1 MRRPGLILILPI
13 IVIGMVGAAVAVIS
27 RTSGDPE
34 FVFRQ
39 QNLTPITPAVLQRFV
54 ASAPDPR
61 PGTGRRRG
69 VSARCSP
76 QGLGELR
83 NPWVCTVKY
92 SVGPSV
98 RYRVVIDPNGQ
109 VHGVNGDGSLTV
121 YGCCVG
127 YRLSQQ

>member
-1 MRRPGLILILPI
+1 MKRPGVIIIFPVILLGI
-13 IVIGMVGAAVAVIS
+13 IGAAVAVIS
-27 RTSGDPE
+27 RESSDTN

-39 QNLTPITPAVLQRFV
+39 QNLSPITPAVLQRFV

-69 VSARCSP
+69 SSARCSAR
-76 QGLGELR
+76 GLGELR
-83 NPWVCTVKY
+83 NPWVCTVSY
-92 SVGPSV
+92 PVGPSV
-98 RYRVVIDPNGQ
+98 RYRVIIDPNGQ

-127 YRLSQQ
+127 YRPSQ

>member
-1 MRRPGLILILPI
+1 MRRPGLILVLPI
-13 IVIGMVGAAVAVIS
+13 IVIGMIGAAVAVSS
-27 RTSGDPE
+27 RSSGDTE
-34 FVFRQ
+34 FAFRQ

-61 PGTGRRRG
+61 PGTGRRHG
-69 VSARCSP
+69 TSARCSP
-76 QGLGELR
+76 QGVGELR

-92 SVGPSV
+92 PVGASV
-98 RYRVVIDPNGQ
+98 RYGVVIDPNGQ

-127 YRLSQQ
+127 YRLSQ